1 MVGEVGCI
9 EPFPGGGEFR
19 RRVSSR
25 WSGCFLEV
33 IRVSEKWRE
42 SLKEIESF
50 ERHSRE
56 LEVWI
61 LLRFFWRF
69 LLFPAGVVVVVLWW
83 LTHLVFDE

>member
-1 MVGEVGCI
+1 M
-9 EPFPGGGEFR
+9 
-19 RRVSSR
+19 
-25 WSGCFLEV
+25 
-33 IRVSEKWRE
+33 SEEWRE